1 MSPKKATAR
10 KKSPSKNRKTRK
22 LVKTDK
28 RDKTD
33 KSGKKDVKKCENT
46 KCKLW
51 LEQAAKNIAIFK
63 KNIETTYNKNLE
75 EEKKVCGPNSEK
87 SDDCKKLKRD
97 IEFRKN
103 LLDAFTNKKKVKEG
117 KDLELSICRKLYC
130 NKGCKESIFE
140 EGNPNVLPS
149 SLIKKYK
156 NKKATIDFLTHQRKK
171 VFGKKTS
178 VLKDD
183 FYDGLKP
190 SDIKKL
196 QKEGAISGCVQKV

>member
-10 KKSPSKNRKTRK
+10 KKSPSGNRKTRK
-22 LVKTDK
+22 LVKI
-28 RDKTD
+28 DKTD

-51 LEQAAKNIAIFK
+51 LEQAAKNVAIFK
-63 KNIETTYNKNLE
+63 KNVEKMYNTKLE

-87 SDDCKKLKRD
+87 SEDCKKIKQG
-97 IEFRKN
+97 IEFSKN
-103 LLDAFTNKKKVKEG
+103 ILDGFNNNKKVKEG
-117 KDLELSICRKLYC
+117 KELELSICKKLYC
-130 NKGCKESIFE
+130 NEGCKESIFE
-140 EGNPNVLPS
+140 KGNPDVLPL

-156 NKKATIDFLTHQRKK
+156 KSKAAIDYLKQERKK
-171 VFGKKTS
+171 VFVKKTS

-190 SDIKKL
+190 SDIKRL